1 MTARLQVTG
10 VRLVF
15 CIAACALSFPVCAHY
30 HFLSTETD
38 AYRVELINWERHGEG
53 YSEVRFVLL
62 ITDRTTGKEQRVEI
76 DNRLT
81 GIERLDIAQGMLLAY
96 GDVGGHFEGLTLVR
110 LANAEVTDF
119 ILSYGS
125 DLSPARRYL
134 VFRKFYP
141 PRGMTATRSDVVLVY
156 DLAQERSENWLPGAP
171 GVPAGKNVGLP
182 VYPHENVD
190 PVTYRVW
197 VAEECQR
204 HYVDPQAGFLWTR
217 DEKSLFFIDKTR
229 GQQLLVRVDLEEGL
243 KRPRITTR
251 TIDPTLALAIDS
263 QALEISPE
271 GERKNLAV
279 TGMDFEPDGRIR
291 LELDRELFER
301 KIYRVT
307 HMSVAPPETASP
319 IKRLAEEP

>member
-217 DEKSLFFIDKTR
+217 DEKSLFFIDKTPELLTYPPQMPGSR
-229 GQQLLVRVDLEEGL
+229 GSVLRGCGPKPVRFF
-243 KRPRITTR
+243 
-251 TIDPTLALAIDS
+251 S
-263 QALEISPE
+263 SPVV
-271 GERKNLAV
+271 GVSR
-279 TGMDFEPDGRIR
+279 
-291 LELDRELFER
+291 
-301 KIYRVT
+301 
-307 HMSVAPPETASP
+307 HWSP
-319 IKRLAEEP
+319 IQPGTPSADPNLSAFPAARPEAAG